1 MINKAVAL
9 GMSLCI
15 LLTGCG
21 VSEETTESN
30 SNTVEPRQITLKKS
44 EMTPILLDDSIAAT
58 TNDVGNILNELD
70 SEGYSSQSIKQSAGI
85 LDTEGNNEVKL
96 TRYQV
101 AAIASNMIEQQSA
114 TPDMTWYQID
124 YTDNSEIPDNYV
136 QDICIVDKAGV
147 MQYDD
152 EFNGYSNISKE
163 ELQSIIDK
171 TLEFISTA
179 PKNQNQNNS
188 DEEDTEIGIGVGE
201 EIHREV
207 YEDKLNGA
215 SVAVVKEP
223 KTTGELNLNIESVS
237 KVKLDNLIDSLI
249 TPERTLDKQAD
260 KVDIEYINMDE
271 AFVDYSL
278 IPNKEVKDLVG
289 VTISEP
295 YAFTTSVNYAG
306 ELLFGGSILVEK
318 KFGTFL
324 DAYTTILVKDNKVI
338 EVGWYLRDTAGSN
351 LILFETDQKNT
362 EYDYVGIVCYKD
374 YVEGHANEFPRN
386 KVIVLIPKGEF
397 RK

>member
-44 EMTPILLDDSIAAT
+44 ETTPILLDDSIAAT

-70 SEGYSSQSIKQSAGI
+70 SKGYSSQSIKQSAGI
-85 LDTEGNNEVKL
+85 LDTEGDNEVKL

-147 MQYDD
+147 MKYDN

-163 ELQSIIDK
+163 EFKSIIDK

-179 PKNQNQNNS
+179 PKNQNQNTPN
-188 DEEDTEIGIGVGE
+188 EEDAEIGIGVGE

-207 YEDKLNGA
+207 YEDRLNGA

-237 KVKLDNLIDSLI
+237 KIVMDDLIDSYI
-249 TPERTLDKQAD
+249 MPDGTVKYQGG
-260 KVDIEYINMDE
+260 KVDAEYINLDE
-271 AFVDYSL
+271 CFIDYSL
-278 IPNKEVKDLVG
+278 LGNLAEEIVG
-289 VTISEP
+289 CTITEP
-295 YAFTTSVNYAG
+295 YNFSSRVNAGGITVLGGDILIEKIYGAFMDCYEAFLIKDGKIIKTGTYAKDQVSNN
-306 ELLFGGSILVEK
+306 ELL
-318 KFGTFL
+318 TFKGYTNL
-324 DAYTTILVKDNKVI
+324 D
-338 EVGWYLRDTAGSN
+338 
-351 LILFETDQKNT
+351 
-362 EYDYVGIVCYKD
+362 YDYVGILAYKS
-374 YVEGHANEFPRN
+374 YLEGENVEFPSG
-386 KVIVLIPKGEF
+386 KVLVMIPKGV
-397 RK
+397 

>member
-30 SNTVEPRQITLKKS
+30 SNTTEPRQITLKKS
-44 EMTPILLDDSIAAT
+44 ETTPILLDDSIAAT
-58 TNDVGNILNELD
+58 TNDVGNILNELN
-70 SEGYSSQSIKQSAGI
+70 SKGYSSQSIKQSAGI

-147 MQYDD
+147 MHYDD
-152 EFNGYSNISKE
+152 EFNGYSNVSKE

-179 PKNQNQNNS
+179 PKNQNQNTPN
-188 DEEDTEIGIGVGE
+188 EEDTEIGIGVGE

-207 YEDKLNGA
+207 YEDRLNGA

-237 KVKLDNLIDSLI
+237 KIDLSKGSNLSDFGYYRETISYEAINLDQCLS
-249 TPERTLDKQAD
+249 
-260 KVDIEYINMDE
+260 
-271 AFVDYSL
+271 DYSL
-278 IPNKEVKDLVG
+278 LDVTNIVG
-289 VTISEP
+289 VAVSKPYNFRSYYHDVVGCEFLSGDILLKNLYGVFTSARDVVTI
-295 YAFTTSVNYAG
+295 
-306 ELLFGGSILVEK
+306 
-318 KFGTFL
+318 
-324 DAYTTILVKDNKVI
+324 KDNKI
-338 EVGWYLRDTAGSN
+338 TSVGKFATD
-351 LILFETDQKNT
+351 ILAEDKIIYFTGYFDSD
-362 EYDYVGIVCYKD
+362 YDYLGIVCFKD
-374 YVEGHANEFPRN
+374 YLSGAVKEQSNQ
-386 KVIVLIPKGEF
+386 KILLMIPKESVV
-397 RK
+397 

>member
-30 SNTVEPRQITLKKS
+30 SNTVEPRQIALKKS
-44 EMTPILLDDSIAAT
+44 ETTPILLDDSIAAT
-58 TNDVGNILNELD
+58 TNDIGNILNELD
-70 SEGYSSQSIKQSAGI
+70 SKGYSSQSIKQSAGI
-85 LDTEGNNEVKL
+85 LDTEDNNEVKL

-101 AAIASNMIEQQSA
+101 AAIASNMIEQQSV

-152 EFNGYSNISKE
+152 KFNGYSNVSKE
-163 ELQSIIDK
+163 ELQSIIDR

-179 PKNQNQNNS
+179 PKNQNQNTPN
-188 DEEDTEIGIGVGE
+188 EEDTEIGIGVGE

-207 YEDKLNGA
+207 YEDRLNGA

-260 KVDIEYINMDE
+260 EVDTEYLELDQCLS
-271 AFVDYSL
+271 DYSL
-278 IPNKEVKDLVG
+278 LGNWAKDIVG
-289 VTISEP
+289 CTITEP
-295 YAFTTSVNYAG
+295 YNFSSRVTEAG
-306 ELLFGGSILVEK
+306 VYVLGGDILIDK
-318 KFGTFL
+318 MYGTFL
-324 DAYTTILVKDNKVI
+324 DCYEAALINDNKVI
-338 EVGWYLRDTAGSN
+338 KTGTYAKDQVSSNELLTFKDCGYLD
-351 LILFETDQKNT
+351 
-362 EYDYVGIVCYKD
+362 YDYVGILAYKS
-374 YVEGHANEFPRN
+374 YLEGKSVDLPSA
-386 KVIVLIPKGEF
+386 KILVLIPKGV
-397 RK
+397 

>member
-30 SNTVEPRQITLKKS
+30 SNTVEPRQITLKRS
-44 EMTPILLDDSIAAT
+44 ETTPILLDDSIAAT

-70 SEGYSSQSIKQSAGI
+70 SKGYSSQSIKQSAGI

-147 MQYDD
+147 MKYDD
-152 EFNGYSNISKE
+152 EFNGYSNVSKE

-179 PKNQNQNNS
+179 PKNQNHNTS

-201 EIHREV
+201 EIYREV
-207 YEDKLNGA
+207 YEDRLNGA

-223 KTTGELNLNIESVS
+223 KTTGELNLNIESV
-237 KVKLDNLIDSLI
+237 
-249 TPERTLDKQAD
+249 E
-260 KVDIEYINMDE
+260 KVDLNNLCDSVLNEDSTVKSYIDELDAEYINLDQ
-271 AFVDYSL
+271 ALHDYSL
-278 IPNKEVKDLVG
+278 IDSTNIVGITVSKPCAISSKVTELGDVFLSSNILFNKLHG
-289 VTISEP
+289 ALSETTE
-295 YAFTTSVNYAG
+295 AF
-306 ELLFGGSILVEK
+306 
-318 KFGTFL
+318 
-324 DAYTTILVKDNKVI
+324 LVKDNNIISTGVI
-338 EVGWYLRDTAGSN
+338 GREYSKPDH
-351 LILFETDQKNT
+351 LIWFETGYISN
-362 EYDYVGIVCYKD
+362 YDYLGIICNKY
-374 YVEGHANEFPRN
+374 YINGGSVENNNGTQI
-386 KVIVLIPKGEF
+386 VILIPKEVL
-397 RK
+397 

>member
-21 VSEETTESN
+21 VSEEATESN

-44 EMTPILLDDSIAAT
+44 ETTPILLDDSIAAT
-58 TNDVGNILNELD
+58 TNDIGDILNELD
-70 SEGYSSQSIKQSAGI
+70 SKGYNSQSIKQSAGI
-85 LDTEGNNEVKL
+85 LDTGSTNEVKL

-101 AAIASNMIEQQSA
+101 AAIASNMIEQRSA

-152 EFNGYSNISKE
+152 EFNGYSNVSKE

-171 TLEFISTA
+171 TLEFISAA
-179 PKNQNQNNS
+179 PKNQNHNTS

-223 KTTGELNLNIESVS
+223 KTTGELNLNIESV
-237 KVKLDNLIDSLI
+237 
-249 TPERTLDKQAD
+249 E
-260 KVDIEYINMDE
+260 KVDLTKGSNTSEFAYNKRTVDYEILNLDQCLS
-271 AFVDYSL
+271 DYSL
-278 IPNKEVKDLVG
+278 LDTTNIIGAV
-289 VTISEP
+289 ISEP
-295 YAFTTSVNYAG
+295 YNFRSYYHDIVGCEFLSGDILLKNIHGIFTDAHDVVTIRDNKITSVGRFATD
-306 ELLFGGSILVEK
+306 ILAEDK
-318 KFGTFL
+318 IIYF
-324 DAYTTILVKDNKVI
+324 
-338 EVGWYLRDTAGSN
+338 
-351 LILFETDQKNT
+351 T
-362 EYDYVGIVCYKD
+362 EYFDPNYEYLGIICFKD
-374 YVEGHANEFPRN
+374 YLDGMVTEQSKQ
-386 KVIVLIPKGEF
+386 KVLLMIPKEG
-397 RK
+397 